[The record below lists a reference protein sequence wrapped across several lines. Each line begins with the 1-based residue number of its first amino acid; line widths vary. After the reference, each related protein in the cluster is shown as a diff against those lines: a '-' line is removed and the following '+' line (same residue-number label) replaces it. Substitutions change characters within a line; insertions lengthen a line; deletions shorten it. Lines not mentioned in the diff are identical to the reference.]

1 MSYKKWVYKYK
12 YLKTEDEEFSKKM
25 EKYTIQFNKDFIVTN
40 PPQEPNPTPP
50 PQDPPLMEDNLPE
63 NLKPKPK
70 KKGKDL
76 YKELAK
82 EFHPDKG
89 GDDEDFKDLNSLYQD
104 ENVLGMYVK
113 AEELGLKIEVENE
126 EELEEIFETT
136 CNSLQEKIESYK
148 NTAAWR
154 WATVREEEREMLALA
169 IEQQANVKR
178 RQK

>member
-12 YLKTEDEEFSKKM
+12 YLQAEIDEIKEKM
-25 EKYTIQFNKDFIVTN
+25 QEYTTRFNQDFITN
-40 PPQEPNPTPP
+40 QPPPQETFNKIPP
-50 PQDPPLMEDNLPE
+50 SDPPIEKEKILESKPE
-63 NLKPKPK
+63 

-89 GDDEDFKDLNSLYQD
+89 GTEEDFKLLNSLYQD
-104 ENVLGMYVK
+104 EDVLGMYLK
-113 AEELGLKIEVENE
+113 AEELGISVEMSNE
-126 EELEEIFETT
+126 ETLEETFEKT
-136 CNSLQEKIESYK
+136 CSILESKIKHYK
-148 NTAAWR
+148 TTAAWR
-154 WATVREEEREMLALA
+154 WGTVSKEQREHLSKA

>member
-12 YLKTEDEEFSKKM
+12 YLKTEENEFSEKM
-25 EKYTIQFNKDFIVTN
+25 QEYTIRFNQDFISN
-40 PPQEPNPTPP
+40 NPPPQETVKKPPN
-50 PQDPPLMEDNLPE
+50 QNSSSIDEE
-63 NLKPKPK
+63 ISKSKPD

-89 GDDEDFKDLNSLYQD
+89 GTNDDFKDLNSMYED

-113 AEELGLKIEVENE
+113 AEELGIEIEVKDE
-126 EELEEIFETT
+126 EELEETFAKT
-136 CNSLQEKIESYK
+136 CNSLQNKIQGYQT
-148 NTAAWR
+148 TAAWR
-154 WATVREEEREMLALA
+154 WATAKEEQREMLALA

-178 RQK
+178 RKK

>member
-12 YLKTEDEEFSKKM
+12 YLKTEEEEFAKKM
-25 EKYTIQFNKDFIVTN
+25 QEYTIKFNQDFITS
-40 PPQEPNPTPP
+40 PPQETVKNPPN
-50 PQDPPLMEDNLPE
+50 QNSSLIEEEILE
-63 NLKPKPK
+63 PKPN

-89 GDDEDFKDLNSLYQD
+89 GTDDDFKDLNSMYED

-113 AEELGLKIEVENE
+113 AEELGIEIEVKVE
-126 EELEEIFETT
+126 EELEETFSKT
-136 CNSLQEKIESYK
+136 CNSLQNKIQGYQT
-148 NTAAWR
+148 TAAWR
-154 WATVREEEREMLALA
+154 WGTVNEEQREILALA

-178 RQK
+178 RKK